1 MDKEYTLKIC
11 LVRHGETEENLAH
24 ILQGHLPGTLTE
36 NGKNQAIRLREQ
48 LNLNQFD
55 IIISS
60 DLKRV
65 TDTVEILL
73 DGGTKIWEKSVLF
86 REIDWGSMIGQK
98 IEEVNFKKLAED
110 VETRE
115 MLYNRAKQAAKELQA
130 NYAGKTI
137 LVVSHGLFLRSLIA
151 NLTNV
156 PIQNLHTS
164 QVFMLI
170 RNRCRIFL
178 HNIRSVGFITIVI
191 GYRLFRCNNEAAFLF
206 SKRTGIDFV
215 SGFFRKFQE
224 LILIKESD
232 FGTVKGIYHT
242 KDDDHQG
249 QCY

>member
-1 MDKEYTLKIC
+1 MGTTIQAQMKKENTLRIC
-11 LVRHGETEENLAH
+11 FVRHGETKENLAR

-36 NGKNQAIRLREQ
+36 NGTKQTVLLQKQLDMSTFDAIV
-48 LNLNQFD
+48 
-55 IIISS
+55 SS

-73 DGGTKIWEKSVLF
+73 NGITKIWKKSTLL
-86 REIDWGSMIGQK
+86 REIDWGSMTGQK

-156 PIQNLHTS
+156 PIQNLHTIKH
-164 QVFMLI
+164 LKNCEA
-170 RNRCRIFL
+170 RRL
-178 HNIRSVGFITIVI
+178 EITSNSLLEDCTI
-191 GYRLFRCNNEAAFLF
+191 NQPPN
-206 SKRTGIDFV
+206 
-215 SGFFRKFQE
+215 
-224 LILIKESD
+224 
-232 FGTVKGIYHT
+232 
-242 KDDDHQG
+242 
-249 QCY
+249 

>member
-73 DGGTKIWEKSVLF
+73 NGITKIWKKSKLL
-86 REIDWGSMIGQK
+86 REINWGSMTGQK

-156 PIQNLHTS
+156 PIQNLHTIKHLKNCEARWLEITS
-164 QVFMLI
+164 
-170 RNRCRIFL
+170 NSL
-178 HNIRSVGFITIVI
+178 HEDCTI
-191 GYRLFRCNNEAAFLF
+191 NQPPN
-206 SKRTGIDFV
+206 
-215 SGFFRKFQE
+215 
-224 LILIKESD
+224 
-232 FGTVKGIYHT
+232 
-242 KDDDHQG
+242 
-249 QCY
+249 